1 MAMPHRGPEQPRMY
15 RNLRVKCES
24 NVEKLDS
31 RFLKN
36 KTKTFF
42 ISVANLILRFSI
54 AQNTFQQTNKTKT
67 NHINDN
73 RIKFKVSLHFSEIWP
88 IVCRSREGGDDH
100 LLSTVAETR
109 HELVSVSFL
118 HIYKAS
124 NVCVPL

>member
-54 AQNTFQQTNKTKT
+54 VQNKFQQK
-67 NHINDN
+67 
-73 RIKFKVSLHFSEIWP
+73 IKLKQTISMTIASS
-88 IVCRSREGGDDH
+88 SRFLYILVGFGLLCAGRARGDDH